1 MDYLPSY
8 LQIIPVSRYT
18 TRSCL
23 NIKINRA
30 GCTTNARTGQSGDRN
45 TSNQHSQKL
54 LLITVKQES
63 CSPLTWGGEQGRN
76 KMSEAHFGLQ
86 AILRTKYQLTIKIK
100 QLESITKAL
109 AGTDSMKVIL
119 D

>member
-18 TRSCL
+18 IRSCL

-30 GCTTNARTGQSGDRN
+30 GCSGICSTSQSGDRN

-63 CSPLTWGGEQGRN
+63 CSLLTWGGEQGRN

-100 QLESITKAL
+100 QLESITRAL